1 SGRLLDNAGLDDRL
15 LNGWDLYEHQR
26 EGVRRA
32 LQMRRLVLAFD
43 MGLGKTVVGCVWSR
57 SFLRTLGGGSEG
69 DGGGGNSDS
78 DGEGG
83 SSDDEGGR
91 KSKRGLKILVIA
103 PVSLHD
109 DWRRTAEEATGLR
122 VRGRPG
128 KGGKGDKKKKKKA
141 RGGKKKDETRTV
153 TGKPRR
159 RTAAQNGSDDEVSSW
174 GSSSEDDD
182 DEEEDEGAD
191 PSDGYDMT
199 VLSWSSVGAHSK
211 RAAGDGDYVVVADEA
226 HHMQSMD
233 SKRTREAL
241 DLMSPRRCR
250 GALLLTGTP
259 MKNGKPTNLFPLL
272 RAVRHPFGDDQRRYE
287 FYFCAGQQRSWG
299 WDAAGSSNLGVLGA
313 HTSSHVFRM
322 TKEECLGGEL
332 APEEEGGRRRAGGV
346 DPPGQVRQGAQGPGR
361 GVHPRRGRGRGR
373 RTRRL
378 ERDPRA
384 VQLTPSDRVV
394 RQGRAGREPGE
405 QHPPRGELGRRL
417 HELRGRGEA
426 GARPTRRD
434 GLGGGAPDGRD
445 APGEQAGH
453 GRPVPERA
461 EPRHGVHVRCGR
473 GGHHAHGG
481 VHGGPG
487 GPAVDAGR
495 RPPGRGQGA
504 QDRAE
509 EGVPVRLGQGL
520 PARRADRRP
529 PRGEGGELGRGGG
542 RKGRGGRRGPRGS
555 QGQHPGA
562 CGDGA
567 VGRLR
572 GG

>member
-1 SGRLLDNAGLDDRL
+1 
-15 LNGWDLYEHQR
+15 
-26 EGVRRA
+26 
-32 LQMRRLVLAFD
+32 
-43 MGLGKTVVGCVWSR
+43 
-57 SFLRTLGGGSEG
+57 
-69 DGGGGNSDS
+69 
-78 DGEGG
+78 
-83 SSDDEGGR
+83 
-91 KSKRGLKILVIA
+91 
-103 PVSLHD
+103 
-109 DWRRTAEEATGLR
+109 
-122 VRGRPG
+122 
-128 KGGKGDKKKKKKA
+128 
-141 RGGKKKDETRTV
+141 
-153 TGKPRR
+153 
-159 RTAAQNGSDDEVSSW
+159 
-174 GSSSEDDD
+174 
-182 DEEEDEGAD
+182 
-191 PSDGYDMT
+191 
-199 VLSWSSVGAHSK
+199 
-211 RAAGDGDYVVVADEA
+211 
-226 HHMQSMD
+226 SMD

-241 DLMSPRRCR
+241 YLMSPRRCR

-272 RAVRHPFGDDQRRYE
+272 KAVRHPFGDDQRRYE

-313 HTSSHVFRM
+313 HTASHVFRM

-332 APEEEGGRRRAGGV
+332 APEEEGGRGRAGAG
-346 DPPGQVRQGAQGPGR
+346 GGG
-361 GVHPRRGRGRGR
+361 
-373 RTRRL
+373 TRRL

-405 QHPPRGELGRRL
+405 PHPPRGELGRRL

-426 GARPTRRD
+426 CPRPPRRD
-434 GLGGGAPDGRD
+434 GLGGEAPHGRD

-461 EPRHGVHVRCGR
+461 EPRHGLHVRCGR

-520 PARRADRRP
+520 LARWADRRP
-529 PRGEGGELGRGGG
+529 PGGEGGELRRGGG
-542 RKGRGGRRGPRGS
+542 RKGRGGRRGPHGS
-555 QGQHPGA
+555 QGQHPGT

-572 GG
+572 GGRGRGKGGRALMCSGHIHGCKLQIYSDGGSCPVFSGCGMPEPRNWLHTDTTAGRLCTLSYFY